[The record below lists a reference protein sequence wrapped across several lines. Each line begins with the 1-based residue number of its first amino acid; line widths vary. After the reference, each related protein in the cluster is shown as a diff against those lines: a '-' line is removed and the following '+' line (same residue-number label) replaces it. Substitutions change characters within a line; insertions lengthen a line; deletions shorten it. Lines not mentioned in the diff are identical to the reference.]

1 MKEKFLKGPFMALGI
16 VALAVVMMIYGYGNG
31 EAKVVLE
38 KAIRICLEC
47 IGIG

>member
-1 MKEKFLKGPFMALGI
+1 MKKELSPKLGAVIGIIGI
-16 VALAVVMMIYGYGNG
+16 VMTFVGVYRG
-31 EAKVVLE
+31 EAETVLT

>member
-1 MKEKFLKGPFMALGI
+1 MKEKFLRGPFKTLGI
-16 VALAVVMMIYGYGNG
+16 IALAVVMMVYGYGNG

-38 KAIRICLEC
+38 KTIRICMEC